1 MSDIWKVSGI
11 ARYSYFKKKA
21 VLSPVM
27 TILPVPHHSFEVD
40 FGTPWDKEILQVI
53 FINPLQ

>member
-1 MSDIWKVSGI
+1 MNDIEKVLHVI
-11 ARYSYFKKKA
+11 PFVKKKA

-53 FINPLQ
+53 FINLLQ